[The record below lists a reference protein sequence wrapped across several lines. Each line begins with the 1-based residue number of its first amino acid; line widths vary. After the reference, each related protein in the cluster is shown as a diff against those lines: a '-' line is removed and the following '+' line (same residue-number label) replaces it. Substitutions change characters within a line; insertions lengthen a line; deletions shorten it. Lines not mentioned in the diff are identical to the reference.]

1 MFLIS
6 LTHTEGMQQ
15 NSKQDLLFSILTLT
29 LEPPGHFFHAAEPP
43 CLCPFITKGTF
54 PRAQNTK
61 WSNWQFEV
69 GSLVVTCS
77 LFWNHFFL
85 QRCQRASLPPQ
96 VRAFGTSWSSQFSG
110 QEMLRLPLGTVHQI
124 TGEIFSSLAS
134 SSLPCGFPKHT
145 TKLRK
150 HIIKEHKIDLG
161 TVGEQALSP
170 PIFRTCKQK
179 LHYCMCTS
187 MTLIQKWK
195 KV

>member
-85 QRCQRASLPPQ
+85 QRCQRASLPPTSQ
-96 VRAFGTSWSSQFSG
+96 GIWYLMVLSVLGPGDAQIATRHSSSNHGRNIFIFGLQ
-110 QEMLRLPLGTVHQI
+110 
-124 TGEIFSSLAS
+124 FSSLW
-134 SSLPCGFPKHT
+134 FP
-145 TKLRK
+145 
-150 HIIKEHKIDLG
+150 
-161 TVGEQALSP
+161 QA
-170 PIFRTCKQK
+170 
-179 LHYCMCTS
+179 HY
-187 MTLIQKWK
+187 
-195 KV
+195 